1 MNEPRTR
8 KRSIRAVFGGCLLLV
23 LLPLMSVVAWAD
35 GPKSGT
41 GQKLTGNTTVTVDI
55 QQSIVTSILVSCDSG
70 SVPAGTATEASVEVS
85 YEINSHVWNKLAY
98 SMDVH
103 VLGDFTNG
111 VGSMPISALK
121 RKGGDLHGCTTIA
134 LTSRG
139 IHILV
144 GGTVPASDA
153 DPDFSFDLK
162 LTPPSQM
169 PAGADYTTTLQFT
182 SYQ

>member
-1 MNEPRTR
+1 VVLG
-8 KRSIRAVFGGCLLLV
+8 SCLLLV
-23 LLPLMSVVAWAD
+23 LLPLMSVVARAD
-35 GPKSGT
+35 GPKSGA
-41 GQKLTGNTTVTVDI
+41 GQKLTGNTTVSVDI
-55 QQSIVTSILVSCDSG
+55 QESIVTSILVSCDFG

-85 YEINSHVWNKLAY
+85 YVKDANVQNKLAY

-111 VGSMPISALK
+111 VDAMPISALK
-121 RKGGDLHGCTTIA
+121 INGGDLHGYTTTV

-144 GGTVPASDA
+144 DGAVPATDA
-153 DPDFSFDLK
+153 DPDYSFDLK